1 MIDVSDA
8 EYKAWVE
15 RLVHTCIPFELEKKL
30 AYGQPLTRA
39 EAATY
44 ANVVHL
50 TSEVKRARNHGKTLA
65 RLDEIEAEIKRQGH
79 LTRSE
84 FRKVGE
90 ERDKRDKRSA
100 GQRAC
105 IDKAV
110 QLYILLHDINRS
122 KAASFQMCCN
132 RYWTQAMQHFT
143 TPGQYRSSV
152 IYDYHNFYDLAAL
165 TDLIKTGEITPQA
178 LSV

>member
-1 MIDVSDA
+1 MNNKTRSLF
-8 EYKAWVE
+8 EAWVE
-15 RLVHTCIPFELEKKL
+15 RLVRVSLPLELEKKIL
-30 AYGQPLTRA
+30 AGIPLTAEERGKFRA
-39 EAATY
+39 VFKLVCEEH
-44 ANVVHL
+44 HL
-50 TSEVKRARNHGKTLA
+50 REHEELSAEHE
-65 RLDEIEAEIKRQGH
+65 EILTEIKRQGH